1 MTSPKPII
9 DREKGVIYLT
19 ERQRTEQLIKP
30 ILRGRDIKRY
40 SYEWAGLWIINTHN
54 GYTTCHTE
62 RELVSKNIETELVI
76 LSDSEKSKNTESKTC
91 HTNPTTCHTERSE
104 VSSIESKKDFS
115 PFSKAQNDKVKKT
128 KNGNKNKQSEVS
140 LENDKKQK
148 IPPIDINDYPALK
161 AHLDTHWDKIAKR
174 ADKGE
179 TPYNLRNCAYLEE
192 FAKEKIVY
200 SEIVKEPQFY
210 LDNGEFKFGSFYA
223 EATSFI
229 LSGNENFKHSL
240 HYLLGVL
247 HSKLITYAFKEFY
260 AGGGLGESGYRYKKA
275 FLERLPIP
283 KVDSKTEAEFI
294 QIVQE
299 ILEKKKVDSTIDTP
313 TLESKLDNLVY
324 QLYNLSDD
332 EIELIESIG
341 GGG

>member
-40 SYEWAGLWIINTHN
+40 SYEWAGLWIIGTFPA
-54 GYTTCHTE
+54 
-62 RELVSKNIETELVI
+62 LKLNI
-76 LSDSEKSKNTESKTC
+76 D
-91 HTNPTTCHTERSE
+91 
-104 VSSIESKKDFS
+104 
-115 PFSKAQNDKVKKT
+115 
-128 KNGNKNKQSEVS
+128 
-140 LENDKKQK
+140 
-148 IPPIDINDYPALK
+148 DYPAL
-161 AHLDTHWDKIAKR
+161 
-174 ADKGE
+174 
-179 TPYNLRNCAYLEE
+179 RNYLESYRPRIDQSGEKGCRKKTSNKWFETQDNIAYYQE
-192 FAKEKIVY
+192 FEKEKIVY
-200 SEIVKEPQFY
+200 SEIVREPQFY
-210 LDNGEFKFGSFYA
+210 LDSGEFKFGSFYA

-240 HYLLGVL
+240 HYLLGIL

-299 ILEKKKVDSTIDTP
+299 IVESKKQGGDTKE
-313 TLESKLDNLVY
+313 LESTLDAMVCK
-324 QLYNLSDD
+324 LYNLSQAEADSV
-332 EIELIESIG
+332 LSLS
-341 GGG
+341 